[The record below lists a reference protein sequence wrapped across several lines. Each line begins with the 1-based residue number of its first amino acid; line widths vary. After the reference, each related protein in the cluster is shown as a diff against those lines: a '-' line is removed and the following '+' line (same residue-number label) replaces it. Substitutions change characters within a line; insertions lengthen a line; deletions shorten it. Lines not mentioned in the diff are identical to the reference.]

1 MTEMFVISGR
11 TIVEGEA
18 TAKLLVIKEPIS
30 FYGEV
35 NPNTG
40 VYRDGR
46 GMHNR
51 IVIAPGVR
59 GSTVGAYIIYAMKK
73 YGVAPKALVLDNID
87 PVVVVGCVL
96 ASIPLIIVDNAK
108 LKHILESVSDECTGE
123 IKAQSTGLATVKI
136 IC

>member
-1 MTEMFVISGR
+1 MSKMFVVSGR

-35 NPNTG
+35 DASTG

-46 GMHNR
+46 SMRNR

-73 YGVAPKALVLDNID
+73 CGVAPKALVLGNID

-96 ASIPLIIVDNAK
+96 TSIPLIIVDSVK
-108 LKHILESVSDECTGE
+108 LKHILESISDECIGE
-123 IKAQSTGLATVKI
+123 VKALSMSSATLKI
-136 IC
+136 VC

>member
-46 GMHNR
+46 GMNNR

-96 ASIPLIIVDNAK
+96 ASIPLIIVDNTK